1 MPFERPTLAELIAQA
16 QADTEA
22 RLPGSDARTR
32 RSNLNVLARVLA
44 GTTHGLY
51 GYLDFL
57 ARQVFPDTA
66 DAEHL
71 DRWAAIWEKPR
82 KAPSFAAGTLDFVG
96 QAGAV
101 IPAGSVLA
109 AGEIEYETD
118 ADVTFSGAIASGAVT
133 ALTPG
138 LASNLGTGLTVVFV
152 SPVSGVAASAT
163 VAVGGLAG
171 GADAE
176 SDAAL
181 RARLLARIRQPPQG
195 GAAHDYEDWALEV
208 PDITRAWVYPDE
220 LGPNTVTIR
229 VVSDA
234 APGGLIP
241 AAPKIAEVQAW
252 IDARRPVS
260 ANPTVVAPVAVP
272 LDLSIQLI
280 PSTQAIRDAVTAE
293 IADLIRRQAVPGGT
307 ILLSH
312 LREAVS
318 LAAGETDH
326 VLVLPVANV
335 AHATGQI
342 AVPGTITWS

>member
-1 MPFERPTLAELIAQA
+1 MPFERPTLADLIAQA

-32 RSNLNVLARVLA
+32 RSNLGVLARVLA
-44 GTTHGLY
+44 GATHGLY

-71 DRWAAIWEKPR
+71 DRWGAIWGVTR
-82 KAPSFAAGTLDFVG
+82 KAPSFAVGTLDFVG

-118 ADVTFSGAIASGAVT
+118 ADVTFAGAIASGVVT

-138 LASNLGTGLTVVFV
+138 ATGNLSTGLTVVFV

-163 VAVGGLAG
+163 VAAGGLTG

-176 SDAAL
+176 SDTAL
-181 RARLLARIRQPPQG
+181 RARLLDRIRQPPQG
-195 GAAHDYEDWALEV
+195 GAAHDYAAWALEV
-208 PDITRAWVYPDE
+208 PDITRAWVYPEE
-220 LGPNTVTIR
+220 LGPGTVTIR
-229 VVSDA
+229 VVSDDA
-234 APGGLIP
+234 AGGPIPG
-241 AAPKIAEVQAW
+241 APKIAEVQAW
-252 IDARRPVS
+252 IDARRPVT
-260 ANPTVVAPVAVP
+260 AAPTVVAPVAVP
-272 LDLSIQLI
+272 LDLSIQLL
-280 PSTQAIRDAVTAE
+280 PSTQAIRDAVEAE
-293 IADLIRRQAVPGGT
+293 IADMIRREAVPGGT

-312 LREAVS
+312 LREAIS
-318 LAAGETDH
+318 LAAGESDH
-326 VLVLPVANV
+326 VLVSPVANV

-342 AVPGTITWS
+342 AVPGVITWS

>member
-1 MPFERPTLAELIAQA
+1 MPFERPSLSDLIAQA

-71 DRWAAIWEKPR
+71 DRWAAIWGVTRKPP
-82 KAPSFAAGTLDFVG
+82 AFAFGTLDFVG

-118 ADVTFSGAIASGAVT
+118 ADVTFVGAIASGAVT

-138 LASNLGTGLTVVFV
+138 LASNLGAGLTVVFV

-163 VAVGGLAG
+163 VAAGGLAG

-181 RARLLARIRQPPQG
+181 RARLLDRIRQPPQG
-195 GAAHDYEDWALEV
+195 GAAHDYAAWAVEV
-208 PDITRAWVYPDE
+208 PDITRAWVYPEE
-220 LGPNTVTIR
+220 LGPGTVTIR
-229 VVSDA
+229 VVSDD

-241 AAPKIAEVQAW
+241 AAPKIAEAQAW
-252 IDARRPVS
+252 IDARRPVT
-260 ANPTVVAPVAVP
+260 AVPTVVAPVAVP
-272 LDLSIQLI
+272 LDLSIQLS
-280 PSTQAIRDAVTAE
+280 PSTAAVQDAVEAE
-293 IADLIRRQAVPGGT
+293 IADLIRREAVPGGS
-307 ILLSH
+307 ILLSR
-312 LREAVS
+312 LREAIS

-326 VLVLPVANV
+326 VLVSPVANV
-335 AHATGQI
+335 AHAAGQI

>member
-44 GTTHGLY
+44 GATHGLY

-71 DRWAAIWEKPR
+71 DRWGAIWGVTRKPP
-82 KAPSFAAGTLDFVG
+82 AFAVGTLSFAG

-109 AGEIEYETD
+109 IGAVEYETD
-118 ADVTFSGAIASGAVT
+118 ADVTFTGATASGAVT
-133 ALTPG
+133 ALMPG
-138 LASNLGTGLTVVFV
+138 AAGNQAAALTLAFV
-152 SPVSGVAASAT
+152 SPVSGVSASAT
-163 VAVGGLAG
+163 VAAGGLAG
-171 GADAE
+171 GVDAE

-181 RARLLARIRQPPQG
+181 RGRLLDRIRQPPQG
-195 GAAHDYEDWALEV
+195 GAAHDYAAWALEV
-208 PDITRAWVYPDE
+208 PDITRAWVYPEE
-220 LGPNTVTIR
+220 LGPGTVTIR

-252 IDARRPVS
+252 IDARRPVT
-260 ANPTVVAPVAVP
+260 ANPTVVAPVAVA
-272 LDLSIQLI
+272 LDLSIQLL

-293 IADLIRRQAVPGGT
+293 IADLIRREAVPGGT

-312 LREAVS
+312 LREAIS

-326 VLVLPVANV
+326 VLVAPVANV

-342 AVPGTITWS
+342 AVPGVITWS

>member
-1 MPFERPTLAELIAQA
+1 MPFERPSLSDLIAQA

-71 DRWAAIWEKPR
+71 DRWSAIWGVTRKPP
-82 KAPSFAAGTLDFVG
+82 AFAVGTLDFVG
-96 QAGAV
+96 QTGAV

-109 AGEIEYETD
+109 TGEIEYETD
-118 ADVTFSGAIASGAVT
+118 ADVTFAGAIASGAVT

-138 LASNLGTGLTVVFV
+138 AAGNLSGGITLAFV
-152 SPVSGVAASAT
+152 SPVSGVSASAT
-163 VAVGGLAG
+163 VAAGGLAG
-171 GADAE
+171 GVDAE

-181 RARLLARIRQPPQG
+181 RARLLDRIRKPPQG
-195 GAAHDYEDWALEV
+195 GAAHDYAAWALEV
-208 PDITRAWVYPDE
+208 PDITRAWVYPEE
-220 LGPNTVTIR
+220 LGPGTVTIR
-229 VVSDA
+229 VVSDD

-241 AAPKIAEVQAW
+241 AAPKIAEAQAW
-252 IDARRPVS
+252 IDARRPVT
-260 ANPTVVAPVAVP
+260 AVPIVVAPVAVP
-272 LDLSIQLI
+272 LDLGIQLF
-280 PSTQAIRDAVTAE
+280 PSTAAVKAAVEAE
-293 IADLIRRQAVPGGT
+293 VSDLIRRAAVPGGS

-312 LREAVS
+312 LREAIS

-326 VLVLPVANV
+326 VLVSPVANV